1 MNLANIIESHPADA
15 VALVSRGRTTTY
27 GELRDQVAR
36 LRGGLQRLGLEP
48 GERVA
53 ITAANNWY
61 SVVSYLAVVG
71 SGLVAVPLNPQ
82 SPPAALQAELDE
94 VGAAAVILGP
104 TSRSTFDEVDRGSVP
119 SLRHVVRTGGAADGD
134 HDLDELMAGDPS
146 PVVDV
151 DPSALAV
158 LVFSSGTA
166 GPPKA
171 VMLTHANLYTNV
183 QQALAGQVDP
193 QRSDD
198 VVFGLLPT
206 FHIFGLNVMLGLSL
220 ATGSRVLLVE
230 RFDPASAIE
239 AIERHGVTVIAG
251 PPTMWAAFAGMP
263 GVEPGAFATVRTAV
277 SGAAKLPI
285 EVARA
290 MEDRFGVRIEEG
302 YGLTEASPVVTSSGG
317 TGAPFGSVGVPVP
330 GLELRIVDD
339 AGADVLVGDV
349 GNLLVRGPNVFAG
362 YWGDDEATARVIV
375 DGWLHTGDMA
385 VVDDEGFLYIVDR
398 AKDLVIVSGFN
409 VFPAEVEDVLA
420 QHPAVQACAVVGV
433 PHPYTGESVRA
444 YVQVTA
450 GASVEEEELIAFCAE
465 HLARYKCPNKVWFV
479 ESIPQ
484 GITGK
489 VLRRQLLASV
499 EAPLD
504 D

>member
-1 MNLANIIESHPADA
+1 VNLANIVEPHPADN
-15 VALVSRGRTTTY
+15 VALISRGRTTTY
-27 GELRDQVAR
+27 GELREQVAR

-53 ITAANNWY
+53 VTASNNWY
-61 SVVSYLAVVG
+61 SVVSYLATVG

-82 SPPAALQAELDE
+82 SPAAALRSELAE

-104 TSRSTFDEVDRGSVP
+104 TSQSNFDEVDRSTLP
-119 SLRHVVRTGGAADGD
+119 ALRHVVRTGATDGD
-134 HDLDELMAGDPS
+134 DLDLDDLMAGDPA

-151 DPSALAV
+151 DPSTLAV
-158 LVFSSGTA
+158 LIFSSGTA

-171 VMLTHANLYTNV
+171 VMLTHANLYANI
-183 QQALAGQVDP
+183 QQALAAQPDR
-193 QRSDD
+193 QRDDD

-220 ATGSRVLLVE
+220 ATGSRILLVE

-263 GVEPGAFATVRTAV
+263 GVAADAFSSVRTAV

-285 EVARA
+285 EVAQA
-290 MEDRFGVRIEEG
+290 MEDRFGVHIEEG
-302 YGLTEASPVVTSSGG
+302 YGLTEAAPVVTSSGG

-330 GLELRIVDD
+330 GLELRIIDD
-339 AGADVLVGDV
+339 AGHDVLVGDV
-349 GNLLVRGPNVFAG
+349 GNLIVRGPNVFVG
-362 YWGDDEATARVIV
+362 YWEDDEATSRVIV
-375 DGWLHTGDMA
+375 DGWLHTGDTA
-385 VVDDEGFLYIVDR
+385 VVDDDGYLYMVDR
-398 AKDLVIVSGFN
+398 AKDLIIVSGFN
-409 VFPAEVEDVLA
+409 VFPAEVEEVLSR
-420 QHPAVQACAVVGV
+420 HPAVQACAVAGV

-444 YVQVTA
+444 YVQVVD
-450 GASVEEEELIAFCAE
+450 GASVEEEELIGFCAD

-479 ESIPQ
+479 DRIPQ
-484 GITGK
+484 GLTGK
-489 VLRRQLLASV
+489 VLRRELLASDESPV
-499 EAPLD
+499 D
-504 D
+504 